1 VRSLRDKAV
10 VFTVD
15 GGEIWV
21 QPVLGDACAGCGQWG
36 CAKRGASFRVANS
49 ARHPV
54 QRGDVV
60 VITASTRAKTA
71 QGLFALL
78 FPVASAALG
87 YVAATPFLR
96 LAGRTFG
103 EGAKALFVLAGT
115 ALAICVVLLASKR
128 MPARAEIT
136 EICGSVHTQSVS
148 GS

>member
-1 VRSLRDKAV
+1 MRDKAV
-10 VFTVD
+10 VSAVD
-15 GGEIWV
+15 NDEVWV
-21 QPVLGDACAGCGQWG
+21 LPMLGDACAGCGQAG

-60 VITASTRAKTA
+60 VIAASARTKTA

-78 FPVASAALG
+78 FPVASAVLG
-87 YVAATPFLR
+87 YAVATSLLR
-96 LAGRTFG
+96 LAGRTAG
-103 EGAKALFVLAGT
+103 EGAKALSVLVGT
-115 ALAICVVLLASKR
+115 ALAVCVVLLASKR

-136 EICGSVHTQSVS
+136 EICDNAHSQSVS

>member
-1 VRSLRDKAV
+1 LRDKAV
-10 VFTVD
+10 VSAVD
-15 GGEIWV
+15 NGEVWI
-21 QPVLGDACAGCGQWG
+21 QPVLGDACASCGQAG

-54 QRGDVV
+54 QRGDIV
-60 VITASTRAKTA
+60 VIAASARAKTA

-87 YVAATPFLR
+87 YAVATPLLR
-96 LAGRTFG
+96 LAGRTAG
-103 EGAKALFVLAGT
+103 ESAKAFFVLAGT

-136 EICGSVHTQSVS
+136 EIYGSVHTQSVS

>member
-1 VRSLRDKAV
+1 MRDKAV
-10 VFTVD
+10 VSAVD
-15 GGEIWV
+15 GSEVWV
-21 QPVLGDACAGCGQWG
+21 QLVLGDGCAGCGQAG

-60 VITASTRAKTA
+60 VIAASTRAKTA

-78 FPVASAALG
+78 FPVASAVLG
-87 YVAATPFLR
+87 YVAATPLQR
-96 LAGRTFG
+96 LAGRTAG

-136 EICGSVHTQSVS
+136 EICDNAHSQSVS